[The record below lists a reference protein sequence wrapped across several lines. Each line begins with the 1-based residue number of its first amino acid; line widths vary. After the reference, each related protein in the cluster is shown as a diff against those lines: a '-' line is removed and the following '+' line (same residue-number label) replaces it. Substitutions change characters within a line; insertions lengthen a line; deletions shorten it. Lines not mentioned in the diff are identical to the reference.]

1 MIHFCCV
8 SSHASD
14 QWMCQWVFPAQ
25 MSSCSERHQY
35 CGIWTLHHL
44 LEEVTAPNI
53 LSLSACI
60 LHASDDFPFLMLMS
74 YKPFYIK
81 NVKVY
86 TFITCLNKYS
96 LTNYKS
102 TVFNYLY
109 NIFFLSRKSAF
120 AETSVVRTII
130 ILPHVMVENIP
141 LYVHAGQSVFI
152 LKSVV
157 YIESSETVLCAFF
170 VL

>member
-25 MSSCSERHQY
+25 MSSCSERHKY

-44 LEEVTAPNI
+44 LEEVTALNI
-53 LSLSACI
+53 HSLSACI
-60 LHASDDFPFLMLMS
+60 LHASNDFPFLMLMS

-102 TVFNYLY
+102 TQFLITCI
-109 NIFFLSRKSAF
+109 IFFFYPESQHSLRHQWWERSLFYHMWWLRIFHFMSTQVSLF
-120 AETSVVRTII
+120 
-130 ILPHVMVENIP
+130 
-141 LYVHAGQSVFI
+141 LY
-152 LKSVV
+152 
-157 YIESSETVLCAFF
+157 
-170 VL
+170 